1 MTKTVTSTTKTS
13 PDASHSQ
20 DRLATASLSI
30 IGAGKL
36 GKTLGRLWH
45 QSQCFQ
51 INQVVNRSL
60 ESAEQACNFIG
71 AGEALSADGKT
82 PLTSADVW
90 LIATPDSDIEASLEA
105 LIRSCARPE
114 TLKGS
119 IIFHCSGALSSNILK
134 QAQALGAHTA
144 SVHPVHSFADPTRS
158 LQQFAG
164 STCTYEG
171 DSEALNSL
179 LPAFQELGAQCLAV
193 DAQQKSLYH
202 AGSVFACNYLVPII
216 EASLE
221 CFEKSGISKA
231 DAATLLAPLMNSTLN
246 NVLDAQQNSSP
257 NHYLTGPIARGDS
270 QTVTDHL
277 ASIKQSLPEYELL
290 YKELGKIAINTAS
303 KQNSASPEAL
313 SELRQ
318 ILNQD

>member
-13 PDASHSQ
+13 PNASHSQ

-45 QSQCFQ
+45 QSKYFQ
-51 INQVVNRSL
+51 IKQVVNRSR
-60 ESAEQACNFIG
+60 ESAVQACDFIG
-71 AGEALSADGKT
+71 AGAPPRVDSKASLKA
-82 PLTSADVW
+82 ADVW
-90 LIATPDSDIEASLEA
+90 LIATPDSDIEASLEV
-105 LIRSCARPE
+105 LIRSCESPE

-119 IIFHCSGALSSNILK
+119 VIFHCSGALSSKVLK
-134 QAQALGAHTA
+134 RAQAHGAYIA

-171 DSEALNSL
+171 DTEALNTL
-179 LPAFQELGAQCLAV
+179 RPAFQELGAQCLAV
-193 DAQQKSLYH
+193 DAEQKSLYH

-231 DAATLLAPLMNSTLN
+231 EAATLLAPLMSGTLN
-246 NVLDAQQNSSP
+246 NVLDAQHNNAP
-257 NHYLTGPIARGDS
+257 NNYLTGPIARGDS
-270 QTVTDHL
+270 QTVNNHL
-277 ASIKQSLPEYELL
+277 ASIKQSLP
-290 YKELGKIAINTAS
+290 
-303 KQNSASPEAL
+303 
-313 SELRQ
+313 
-318 ILNQD
+318 D